1 MTWIQKMSLRWLA
14 AASLASAIPQ
24 PASAG
29 AWAQPKGHLYT
40 KLSSLFYRSDE
51 VFDDAGHRQPTTIY
65 GADFRADQGFLY
77 VEYGLLEHLTVITQL
92 SGASLESE
100 NNIRHNVLRL
110 TTSGLGD
117 FLVGAKY
124 QLVSKPIVL
133 SPYVNV
139 KIPTNYDGDLNPA
152 LGTGDMDV
160 EVRLL
165 AARSFYPLPV
175 YVGAEAGY
183 RLRGG
188 PFSNQIGFSGEIGA
202 TPLSRLS
209 IKAYLEKETGL
220 SVDGFVS
227 LHYGSSI
234 EAMRG
239 GNADVAFVDPLAF
252 MLAHEQIGAV
262 PLLLEV
268 YDGGRATY
276 HSCIWVRK
284 DSGIKTLADLRGRTM
299 AFADPVDMSGYLA
312 PRDIFERAGLMTK

>member
-1 MTWIQKMSLRWLA
+1 MTWIQKMSLLWLA

-40 KLSSLFYRSDE
+40 KLSSVFYRSDE

-77 VEYGLLEHLTVITQL
+77 VEYGLLERLTVITQL

-124 QLVSKPIVL
+124 PLVSKPVVL
-133 SPYVNV
+133 SSYVNV
-139 KIPTNYDGDLNPA
+139 KIPTNYDDDLNPA

-209 IKAYLEKETGL
+209 IKAYLENSRTLSGNARLAEPGLVQVSEGDFTKLSLITGL
-220 SVDGFVS
+220 RVSGPLWLEASLESVLSGENVS
-227 LHYGSSI
+227 AG
-234 EAMRG
+234 
-239 GNADVAFVDPLAF
+239 
-252 MLAHEQIGAV
+252 
-262 PLLLEV
+262 
-268 YDGGRATY
+268 
-276 HSCIWVRK
+276 HSWGL
-284 DSGIKTLADLRGRTM
+284 GI
-299 AFADPVDMSGYLA
+299 SYSY
-312 PRDIFERAGLMTK
+312 